1 MTRRA
6 MITGGGGFIG
16 SHLVDRLLA
25 DEYDVRVVE
34 RPGSDNRHLPL
45 DRIELLEAD
54 IRDQDAMLQAAA
66 GCELVLH
73 LAANPN
79 LWARNADEFEQINH
93 QGTRHVLAA
102 AKAAGA
108 HRTIYVSTE
117 SILAPPGSDRIIDE
131 DTVTTIDDMI
141 GPYCRSKWLAEQ
153 AAFEAAERGEPV
165 ITVRPSVPI
174 GPGDHRMGPFSR
186 MICDL
191 GHGRIKGYLAGDINI
206 IDVRDVADG
215 IMAAVEHGQPGRPEL
230 LVNENWTILDLF
242 RYLGPLVQVR
252 PPRMRIPWM
261 IALSFAHIEE
271 WACSHV
277 LRSRQPMATVTGVK
291 LTRRPFRFDGSRSA
305 QRLGLTSMHDC
316 RTTLEESLAWYR
328 SKGHLPGQITPP
340 SQLPA

>member
-1 MTRRA
+1 MTRQA
-6 MITGGGGFIG
+6 LITGGGGFIG
-16 SHLVDRLLA
+16 THLVDRLLA
-25 DEYDVRVVE
+25 AGDRVRVVE
-34 RPGSDNRHLPL
+34 RPGGVHSHLPL
-45 DRIELLEAD
+45 EQIELIEAD
-54 IRDQDAMLQAAA
+54 IRDAAAMQAAA
-66 GCELVLH
+66 SGCDLVLH

-79 LWARNADEFEQINH
+79 LWAKDDREFEQVNH
-93 QGTRHVLAA
+93 QGTRNVLDAA
-102 AKAAGA
+102 RTGGA
-108 HRTIYVSTE
+108 FRTIYVSTE

-165 ITVRPSVPI
+165 VTVRPSVPI

-191 GHGRIKGYLAGDINI
+191 GHGRIKGYLEGDINI

-215 IMAAVEHGQPGRPEL
+215 IMAAIEHGQPGRPEL
-230 LVNENWTILDLF
+230 LVNENWTILELF
-242 RYLGPLVQVR
+242 RHLSPPLGVR
-252 PPRMRIPWM
+252 PPRVRIPWLA
-261 IALSFAHIEE
+261 ALGFAHLEE
-271 WACSHV
+271 WACTRL

-305 QRLGLTSMHDC
+305 RRLGLATMRDC
-316 RTTLEESLAWYR
+316 RATLAESLDWYR
-328 SKGHLPGQITPP
+328 AKGHLPEQVTPS